1 MSVIIKGLDMPK
13 SCAWCPLCYDY
24 SEHEYFCAG
33 TDDALD
39 ITQKDLRYERP
50 DYCPL
55 VELPEEYSD
64 ES

>member
-1 MSVIIKGLDMPK
+1 MSLIIKGLDMPK

-24 SEHEYFCAG
+24 SENEYFCAG

-39 ITQKDLRYERP
+39 LTQNDLRYERP

-55 VELPEEYSD
+55 VELPEECAD
-64 ES
+64 EN

>member
-24 SEHEYFCAG
+24 SEYEYFCAG

-39 ITQKDLRYERP
+39 LTQADLRYERP

-55 VELPEEYSD
+55 VELPEEYAD